1 MIVSVTEGV
10 EYTSK
15 RQTFLVDT
23 QELNEA
29 DPTER
34 KAKEI
39 LENADKTSVGWNHG
53 QFLETVDHAT
63 VSQSSEFECSME
75 IWRLH

>member
-10 EYTSK
+10 EFTPK

-23 QELNEA
+23 QKLNEA

-39 LENADKTSVGWNHG
+39 LEDTAETSVGWNHG
-53 QFLETVDHAT
+53 KFLETVNHAT
-63 VSQSSEFECSME
+63 VSKNNEFEHS
-75 IWRLH
+75 IAVWR

>member
-1 MIVSVTEGV
+1 MIVLVTEGV

-23 QELNEA
+23 QKLNKA

-53 QFLETVDHAT
+53 QFLETVNHAT
-63 VSQSSEFECSME
+63 VSKNNEFEQSME
-75 IWRLH
+75 IWR

>member
-23 QELNEA
+23 QKLNEA

-39 LENADKTSVGWNHG
+39 LENEDKTSIGWNHG
-53 QFLETVDHAT
+53 QFRETVDHAT
-63 VSQSSEFECSME
+63 VSKNTEFDHSMK
-75 IWRLH
+75 IWR